1 MAYASTRGGLRGGGR
16 GLARIGVG
24 AEIDLDHA
32 RIAGDLRRQ
41 PFGNLLA
48 VIEHHHAI
56 DHAHQHAH
64 DVLDPDDGD
73 AELVADVA
81 QHVGG
86 LVHLGLVETAEAFIG
101 KQQLWPGRQ
110 RLCQFELLQ
119 AGRAEAIDACMA
131 VGRQTDHGERALGG
145 LSALARL

>member
-1 MAYASTRGGLRGGGR
+1 M
-16 GLARIGVG
+16 
-24 AEIDLDHA
+24 
-32 RIAGDLRRQ
+32 
-41 PFGNLLA
+41 
-48 VIEHHHAI
+48 IEHHDAI

-101 KQQLWPGRQ
+101 EQQFWPGRE
-110 RLCQFELLQ
+110 RLRQFELLQ
-119 AGRAEAIDACMA
+119 AGRAEAIDAGMA
-131 VGRQTDHGERALGG
+131 IGRQADHGERALGRLIG
-145 LSALARL
+145 LGTAVAALAVEAGERDVLEQVSR